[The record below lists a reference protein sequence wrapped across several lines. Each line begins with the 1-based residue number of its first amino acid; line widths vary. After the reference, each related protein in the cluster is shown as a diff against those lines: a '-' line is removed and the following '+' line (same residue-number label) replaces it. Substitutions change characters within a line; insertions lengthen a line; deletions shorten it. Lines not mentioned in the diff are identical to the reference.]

1 MADVMCTLV
10 QLARGGDSD
19 AERLVDQYDWYI
31 MPVVNPDGYSF
42 TFTDVSIAHALMI
55 TIISVVHCPVV
66 LKFSRLVQYSFTDCY
81 SSLQSLCHSTVRTTA
96 RIRIQ

>member
-1 MADVMCTLV
+1 MMTVWLIDVMCTLV

-42 TFTDVSIAHALMI
+42 TFTDVSIAHGL
-55 TIISVVHCPVV
+55 TNHYIS
-66 LKFSRLVQYSFTDCY
+66 
-81 SSLQSLCHSTVRTTA
+81 QSCIGQLC
-96 RIRIQ
+96 

>member
-1 MADVMCTLV
+1 MAVWLIDVMCTLL

-42 TFTDVSIAHALMI
+42 TFTDVSIAHDR
-55 TIISVVHCPVV
+55 SVIV
-66 LKFSRLVQYSFTDCY
+66 
-81 SSLQSLCHSTVRTTA
+81 
-96 RIRIQ
+96 I

>member
-1 MADVMCTLV
+1 MCTLV

-42 TFTDVSIAHALMI
+42 TFTDVSIAHELMNHYHLRRALPSCAEIWQAGAIFIHGLLQLSSKSMSFYSMCH
-55 TIISVVHCPVV
+55 TYSVIKAENV
-66 LKFSRLVQYSFTDCY
+66 
-81 SSLQSLCHSTVRTTA
+81 
-96 RIRIQ
+96 